1 VGPMIMAKEEGG
13 DWMILN
19 RCGKRTLVRIIRSN
33 DGMVVVMGKGSRAE
47 SEVEQLEVSRK
58 RSRFVIIVDLLLLP
72 SSTPWIIQSVTQKY
86 FRSSKVLD
94 LGRLINQLQ

>member
-1 VGPMIMAKEEGG
+1 MIILIMAKG

-19 RCGKRTLVRIIRSN
+19 RCGKRTLVRMIHSN
-33 DGMVVVMGKGSRAE
+33 DGMVVVMGKGSHAE

-72 SSTPWIIQSVTQKY
+72 SSTPWIIQGVTQKY
-86 FRSSKVLD
+86 FGSSKVLD
-94 LGRLINQLQ
+94 LGRLINQLR

>member
-1 VGPMIMAKEEGG
+1 MIVLITAKEEGG

-19 RCGKRTLVRIIRSN
+19 RCGKRTLVRMIRSN

-47 SEVEQLEVSRK
+47 SEVEQLEVSRE

-72 SSTPWIIQSVTQKY
+72 SSTPWIIQGVTQKY
-86 FRSSKVLD
+86 FGSSKVLD
-94 LGRLINQLQ
+94 LGRLINQLR